1 MALEFLNT
9 LDITNIGIQGLRVYG
24 RPRGVPGKKLV
35 DFGNIENLAPNRE
48 ATENPLQSA
57 RNGVRTT
64 VKVLSSSLTDSYTF
78 DSLDI
83 TDKTVAALHEG
94 ADSIPVV
101 GKEDSQSLI
110 VRTPGAK
117 TEMELFVL
125 EPGAP
130 NTDSRLLYVPRV
142 QLEGNGSTPSAGNE
156 AARLG
161 FKVTLLTDEAY
172 KVPAGL
178 IASNPNAPHG
188 VVGLLEASATPIN
201 DLHTL
206 AEALMAPLDAEGGP

>member
-24 RPRGVPGKKLV
+24 RPRAVAGKKIV

-48 ATENPLQSA
+48 STENPLQSS
-57 RNGVRTT
+57 RNGTRTT

-83 TDKTVAALHEG
+83 TDKAIAAIHEG

-101 GKEDSQSLI
+101 GKETTQSLI
-110 VRTPGAK
+110 IRTPGAK
-117 TEMELFVL
+117 QEMELFIL

-130 NTDSRLLYVPRV
+130 NTDSRLLYVPRAQV
-142 QLEGNGSTPSAGNE
+142 EGNGHTPSAGSE

-161 FKVTLLTDEAY
+161 FRVTLLTDEAY
-172 KVPAGL
+172 KVPAAL
-178 IASNPNAPHG
+178 IASNPDAPHG

-206 AEALMAPLDAEGGP
+206 IEALMAPLDADGGV